1 MTDLFSVRDKV
12 VLITGSTRGLG
23 RTFAEG
29 FARAGARVVVNG
41 RSKESVDTVVG
52 DLTEKGQSATGAA
65 FDVSDEAAVGD
76 AVARVVESEGGID
89 VLVNNAGIQR
99 RAPLGEMS
107 LSQWREVV
115 ETNLTSVFLVSQTVV
130 RASMQKGGGSIVN
143 ISSLNSFGAR
153 PTIANYCSAKSGLN
167 GLTRSMA
174 TEWGATGIRANAIA
188 PGYFLTDMTRP
199 LADDPEFDGWV
210 KREVPLA
217 RWGNPDELVGAAIF
231 LASDA
236 STYVNGHVLFVDGGW
251 TACL

>member
-23 RTFAEG
+23 RTFAQG
-29 FARAGARVVVNG
+29 FAEAGARVVING
-41 RSKESVDTVVG
+41 RSTESVDAVVAE
-52 DLTEKGQSATGAA
+52 LTDQGFVATGAA
-65 FDVSDEAAVGD
+65 FDVSDEDAVAE
-76 AVARVVESEGGID
+76 AVARVVDAHGAVD

-107 LSQWREVV
+107 IGQWREVI
-115 ETNLTSVFLVSQTVV
+115 ETNLTSVFLVSQAVV
-130 RASMQKGGGSIVN
+130 RASMQERGGSIVN

-174 TEWGATGIRANAIA
+174 TEWGNSGIRTNSIA

-199 LADDPEFDGWV
+199 LAEDPDFDGWV

-217 RWGNPDELVGAAIF
+217 RWGNPDELIGAAIF

-236 STYVNGHVLFVDGGW
+236 SSYVNGHVLFVDGGW
-251 TACL
+251 SACL